1 MAALLN
7 SLTKIFTV
15 SIPHNPQRSYA
26 PAAQRTSRENAFCSW
41 PTFSSSLMAP
51 VSIGLGLHQF
61 GKETEVV
68 ATNKIRLCSRQL
80 VATNSNR
87 PKRLNLLPIL
97 GWHERTM
104 VDLGLQAKWIV
115 TKWLLWHWARNAV
128 SYLICILYY
137 EHDDVAAQWT
147 KSWPLHCRRL
157 YKQIYVEPPSSVL
170 NMKRPAFAA

>member
-61 GKETEVV
+61 GTETEVV

-87 PKRLNLLPIL
+87 PKRLNPFADIGLTWKNNGRFGTTGKMNCNQMASLTLSKKRCIL
-97 GWHERTM
+97 SNLHF
-104 VDLGLQAKWIV
+104 VL
-115 TKWLLWHWARNAV
+115 WARRCCCTVN
-128 SYLICILYY
+128 
-137 EHDDVAAQWT
+137 
-147 KSWPLHCRRL
+147 
-157 YKQIYVEPPSSVL
+157 
-170 NMKRPAFAA
+170 